1 MGTPAELPRLTALG
15 LPLASLGG
23 EGYLIRSVTLDG
35 AAVTLITA
43 NTDIGLL
50 HGAFA
55 WLRLAQTGA
64 RLDDLDISS
73 APRIA
78 IRMLDHWDNLD
89 RSVERGYAGQS
100 IWDWWRLPD
109 YRDPRRVGKEWVSTC
124 RDRGSPYH

>member
-64 RLDDLDISS
+64 RLDDLELSS
-73 APRIA
+73 APPIA
-78 IRMLDHWDNLD
+78 LQMPDSWDNPIG
-89 RSVERGYAGQS
+89 SGAAQERVAQ
-100 IWDWWRLPD
+100 
-109 YRDPRRVGKEWVSTC
+109 
-124 RDRGSPYH
+124 